1 MVDRGVYTLRGWL
14 AFVAFLD
21 FAQALRSYRDKD
33 VFLGSYMC
41 NRTDGAFNC
50 TEATKLPVPTTAARL
65 LIFYSVQNVFVLL
78 ICAFCIH
85 HWPMVLM
92 TAVSVVLKIAYL
104 VLESL
109 KFKSSPFS
117 FHIIYP
123 VIVHGLT
130 LIALSFSSKLLR
142 KEIMNHH
149 ENEEILKMCNG
160 KPIYL
165 PTRKKK
171 KV

>member
-1 MVDRGVYTLRGWL
+1 MFSFFWSAHFAYTIGRKHEQTIFGPNS
-14 AFVAFLD
+14 FITSTTIFIISFLTH
-21 FAQALRSYRDKD
+21 R
-33 VFLGSYMC
+33 
-41 NRTDGAFNC
+41 
-50 TEATKLPVPTTAARL
+50 
-65 LIFYSVQNVFVLL
+65 
-78 ICAFCIH
+78 
-85 HWPMVLM
+85 MVLM

-123 VIVHGLT
+123 VIVHGIKQIKISYDWISAANVNSLVSLKGLT

-171 KV
+171 KVWASATSTDRIRETELILMP